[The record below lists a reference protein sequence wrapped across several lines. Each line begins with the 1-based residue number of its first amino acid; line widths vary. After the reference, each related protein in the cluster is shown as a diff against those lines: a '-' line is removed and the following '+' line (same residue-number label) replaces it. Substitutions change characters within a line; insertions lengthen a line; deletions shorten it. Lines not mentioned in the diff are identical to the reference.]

1 MCDICTL
8 AIEKLSHCDF
18 TGSTFNLIRNYFKR
32 LGVQRIIIVTT
43 KCNRKSNVHKTSS
56 LKYGSQ
62 ISMKTTLHCSVK
74 AITARE
80 IGQLITDNSGEIGQ
94 LITDN
99 SDAPFHG

>member
-18 TGSTFNLIRNYFKR
+18 TGSTFKR

-56 LKYGSQ
+56 LKHGSQ

-80 IGQLITDNSGEIGQ
+80 IGQLITENSGEIGQ